1 MALSPEE
8 MEKRQKELVEKA
20 RRGVLKFVQDK
31 GGTADLG
38 EMHDFSMNRYLI
50 QHQAFSQLME
60 TLVDAK
66 LVEFD
71 FGKNVATLTDAGQ
84 NFIATVS

>member
-8 MEKRQKELVEKA
+8 MEKRQKELAEKA

-66 LVEFD
+66 LVDFD
-71 FGKNVATLTDAGQ
+71 FAKNAATLTDTGRSY
-84 NFIATVS
+84 IASA